1 MTRKFPNLVI
11 LGGYTTFPRCGLT
24 IPESFPAP
32 LCFFCLDFTA
42 HTSLTCA
49 KEIKKQYTTL

>member
-1 MTRKFPNLVI
+1 MTRKFPNPVI

-24 IPESFPAP
+24 ITESFSAP
-32 LCFFCLDFTA
+32 LCFFCLVFTA
-42 HTSLTCA
+42 HTSLACA

>member
-24 IPESFPAP
+24 ITESFSAP
-32 LCFFCLDFTA
+32 LCFFCLDIYCT
-42 HTSLTCA
+42 HITSLCQS
-49 KEIKKQYTTL
+49 K